1 MGWLFNELL
10 YRPLF
15 NSMVFFYNTIP
26 GANIGLAIILT
37 TLLVRVLMIPLYRA
51 SIKSQRELTII
62 QPIVKELQVKYKDD
76 RQQLSEEL
84 LKAYKE
90 HNVNPFAGIMLLIV
104 QIPVLIAIYQVSLN
118 IFKPETYPALY
129 SFITLPESFNPTFW
143 GLLNVSDSRNVI
155 LAILVGLSQYY
166 QIKLIMKRTQPSK
179 PKVKDTKKSKKKN
192 SNKQEEPDFATTLN
206 KQMMFLMPI
215 LVTGFAYS
223 LPAAMSLYWITT
235 TVFTIG
241 QEFFLIKQV
250 DKAEGIK

>member
-37 TLLVRVLMIPLYRA
+37 TLVVRVFMIPLYRA
-51 SIKSQRELTII
+51 SIRSQREITII
-62 QPIVKELQVKYKDD
+62 QPILKEIQLKYKDD
-76 RQQLSEEL
+76 RQKLSEEL
-84 LKAYKE
+84 MKAYKD
-90 HNVNPFAGIMLLIV
+90 HNVNPFAGILLLFV

-129 SFITLPESFNPTFW
+129 SFITLPENFDPNFF
-143 GLLNVSDSRNVI
+143 GLLNVADARNII
-155 LAILVGLSQYY
+155 LALIVGISQYY
-166 QIKLIMKRTQPSK
+166 QIKLIMKRNQPAK
-179 PKVKDTKKSKKKN
+179 TKETKKSKKKK
-192 SNKQEEPDFATTLN
+192 SKQPEEPDFATTLN
-206 KQMMFLMPI
+206 KQMLFLMPI

-223 LPAAMSLYWITT
+223 LPVTMSLYWITT
-235 TVFTIG
+235 TVFTIV

>member
-26 GANIGLAIILT
+26 GANIGLAVILT
-37 TLLVRVLMIPLYRA
+37 TLVVRILMIPLYRA
-51 SIKSQRELTII
+51 SIKSQREMTII
-62 QPIVKELQVKYKDD
+62 QPIVKELQTKYKDD
-76 RQQLSEEL
+76 RQKLSEEM

-90 HNVNPFAGIMLLIV
+90 HNVNPFAGILLLFV

-129 SFITLPESFNPTFW
+129 SFITLPENFDPNFF
-143 GLLNVSDSRNVI
+143 GLLNVADARNII
-155 LAILVGLSQYY
+155 LALIVGISQYY
-166 QIKLIMKRTQPSK
+166 QIKLIMKRNQPAK
-179 PKVKDTKKSKKKN
+179 PKETKKSKKKK
-192 SNKQEEPDFATTLN
+192 SKQPEEPDFATTLN
-206 KQMMFLMPI
+206 KQMLFLMPI

-223 LPAAMSLYWITT
+223 LPVTMSLYWITT

>member
-1 MGWLFNELL
+1 MGWLFNEFL

-51 SIKSQRELTII
+51 SIKSQREITII

-76 RQQLSEEL
+76 RQKLSEEL
-84 LKAYKE
+84 MKAYKD
-90 HNVNPFAGIMLLIV
+90 HNVNPFAGIMLLFV

-143 GLLNVSDSRNVI
+143 GLLNVSDSKNVI

-166 QIKLIMKRTQPSK
+166 QIKLIMKRTQPAK
-179 PKVKDTKKSKKKN
+179 PKETKKSKKKK
-192 SNKQEEPDFATTLN
+192 SDKPEELDFATTLN
-206 KQMMFLMPI
+206 KQMMFLMPV

-235 TVFTIG
+235 TLFTIG
-241 QEFFLIKQV
+241 QEFILIKEV

>member
-37 TLLVRVLMIPLYRA
+37 TILVRVLMIPLYRA
-51 SIKSQRELTII
+51 SIKSQREITII

-76 RQQLSEEL
+76 RQKLSEEL
-84 LKAYKE
+84 MKAYKD
-90 HNVNPFAGIMLLIV
+90 HNVNPFAGIMLLFV
-104 QIPVLIAIYQVSLN
+104 QIPVLIAIYHVSLN
-118 IFKPETYPALY
+118 IFKPETYPSLY
-129 SFITLPESFNPTFW
+129 SFITLPDSFNPTFW
-143 GLLNVSDSRNVI
+143 GLLNVADSKNII
-155 LAILVGLSQYY
+155 LALLVGISQYY
-166 QIKLIMKRTQPSK
+166 QIKLIMKRTQPVK
-179 PKVKDTKKSKKKN
+179 PKETKNSKKKK
-192 SNKQEEPDFATTLN
+192 SDQPDELDFATTLN

-235 TVFTIG
+235 TLFTIG
-241 QEFFLIKQV
+241 QEFILIKEV

>member
-26 GANIGLAIILT
+26 GANIGLALILT
-37 TLLVRVLMIPLYRA
+37 TLVVRILMIPLYRA
-51 SIKSQRELTII
+51 SIKSQREIAII
-62 QPIVKELQVKYKDD
+62 QPILKELQTKYKDD
-76 RQQLSEEL
+76 RQKLSEEM

-90 HNVNPFAGIMLLIV
+90 HNVNPFAGILLLFV
-104 QIPVLIAIYQVSLN
+104 QIPILIAIYNVSLN
-118 IFKPETYPALY
+118 IFKPENYPALY
-129 SFITLPESFNPTFW
+129 SFITLPDSFNPTFW
-143 GLLNVSDSRNVI
+143 GLLNVADSKNII
-155 LAILVGLSQYY
+155 LALLVGISQYY
-166 QIKLIMKRTQPSK
+166 QIKLIMKRTQPVK
-179 PKVKDTKKSKKKN
+179 PKETKNSKKKK
-192 SNKQEEPDFATTLN
+192 SDQLDELDFATTLN

-235 TVFTIG
+235 TLFTIG
-241 QEFFLIKQV
+241 QEFILIKEV